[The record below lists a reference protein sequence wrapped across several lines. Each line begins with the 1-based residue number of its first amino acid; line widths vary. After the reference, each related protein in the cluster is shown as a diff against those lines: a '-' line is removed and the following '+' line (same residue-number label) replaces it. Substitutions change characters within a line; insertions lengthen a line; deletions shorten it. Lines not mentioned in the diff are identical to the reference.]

1 VTAVLDGDAQALRA
15 GREGERGGARIG
27 VAGARLPGGGAD
39 VVHIVI
45 SEATQTRPGADL
57 PVEDL
62 GVREL
67 KNVETP
73 LRLFR
78 LR

>member
-1 VTAVLDGDAQALRA
+1 V
-15 GREGERGGARIG
+15 
-27 VAGARLPGGGAD
+27 RLGP
-39 VVHIVI
+39 
-45 SEATQTRPGADL
+45 DL
-57 PVEDL
+57 TVEDL

>member
-1 VTAVLDGDAQALRA
+1 M
-15 GREGERGGARIG
+15 
-27 VAGARLPGGGAD
+27 P
-39 VVHIVI
+39 
-45 SEATQTRPGADL
+45 RPGWRFVLVVAASVVVL
-57 PVEDL
+57 AGVL